1 MKGVGGPVAV
11 AHAQSTGPHCAHS
24 AFGLLEVEVAAGDV
38 KGAFLEAGPL
48 EERHRP
54 LYARIPAGGIPGV
67 PESSVIEVL
76 GNVYGQN
83 DAPTSWFQTFNAAA
97 LKLGWERSSFD
108 PCLYFLRDSSRV
120 LRGLIGVHVD
130 DTGETDLCLRAQS
143 RP

>member
-11 AHAQSTGPHCAHS
+11 AHAQSTQPHCAHS

-48 EERHRP
+48 EERDHRP

-83 DAPTSWFQTFNAAA
+83 DAPTS
-97 LKLGWERSSFD
+97 S
-108 PCLYFLRDSSRV
+108 CLYFLRDSSRV